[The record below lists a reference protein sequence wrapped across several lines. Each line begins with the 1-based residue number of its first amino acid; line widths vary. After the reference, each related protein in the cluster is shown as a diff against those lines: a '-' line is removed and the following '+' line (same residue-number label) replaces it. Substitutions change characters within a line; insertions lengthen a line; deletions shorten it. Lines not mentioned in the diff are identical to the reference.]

1 MNEKIYKTNI
11 LSSTLFIGN
20 NAFVELE
27 RFLGNKSYKSSQLYV
42 LVDENTKKYC
52 LPTLINNINIFK
64 KAAIIEIISGEDHKT
79 IDNAVYIWERL
90 LKLKADRN
98 VLFINMG
105 GGVICDLGGFAASLY
120 KRGISFINIPTT
132 LMAQIDASFGGK
144 NGIDM
149 GGIKNQIGTFNNPE
163 AVFIYPEF
171 LKTLN
176 KRQKLSGFAE
186 VIKYSIIS
194 KSIFFEDIIGIDF
207 ENLDNL
213 QKIIYESVGTK
224 GIIVSNDYKENGLRK
239 TLNFGHTIGHAIE
252 AFSVLNNTDVLLH
265 GEAIAVGIICEIY
278 LSVKKFSFPLELQ
291 HKYNTFIINKF
302 GKHTIN
308 RSSYNYLIELM
319 RNDKKN
325 HNDEI
330 NFVLMKDIGK
340 PMINQQCEENEI
352 IESLDYYVN
361 L

>member
-1 MNEKIYKTNI
+1 MNEEIYKTNI

-144 NGIDM
+144 MVLIWVELK
-149 GGIKNQIGTFNNPE
+149 IK
-163 AVFIYPEF
+163 
-171 LKTLN
+171 
-176 KRQKLSGFAE
+176 
-186 VIKYSIIS
+186 
-194 KSIFFEDIIGIDF
+194 
-207 ENLDNL
+207 
-213 QKIIYESVGTK
+213 
-224 GIIVSNDYKENGLRK
+224 
-239 TLNFGHTIGHAIE
+239 
-252 AFSVLNNTDVLLH
+252 
-265 GEAIAVGIICEIY
+265 
-278 LSVKKFSFPLELQ
+278 
-291 HKYNTFIINKF
+291 
-302 GKHTIN
+302 
-308 RSSYNYLIELM
+308 
-319 RNDKKN
+319 
-325 HNDEI
+325 
-330 NFVLMKDIGK
+330 
-340 PMINQQCEENEI
+340 
-352 IESLDYYVN
+352 
-361 L
+361 